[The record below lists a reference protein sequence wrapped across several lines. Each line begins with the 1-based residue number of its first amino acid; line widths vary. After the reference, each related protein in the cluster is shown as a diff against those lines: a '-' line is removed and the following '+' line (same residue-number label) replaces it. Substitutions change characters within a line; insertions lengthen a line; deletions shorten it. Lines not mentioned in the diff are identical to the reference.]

1 MLCIAVELICNGHNR
16 HPTRQAE
23 PKRLAASLVGRE
35 LWKTKRDIIE
45 ESDRRQRE
53 EAEHERR
60 MMWKFRSRCTGRT
73 LTATSGLAVHAPDS
87 LEALYGST
95 CVCVCVCVCCG
106 SFTFASCCECVR
118 QQTHCKNTAQLP
130 QHGRTEP
137 RAQVAA
143 L

>member
-1 MLCIAVELICNGHNR
+1 MLCIAVELICNGHDR

-73 LTATSGLAVHAPDS
+73 LTATSGA
-87 LEALYGST
+87 E
-95 CVCVCVCVCCG
+95 
-106 SFTFASCCECVR
+106 
-118 QQTHCKNTAQLP
+118 HCSGAD
-130 QHGRTEP
+130 
-137 RAQVAA
+137 AA
-143 L
+143 KEITLLMKGQ